1 MWTPRKTKSS
11 KNDQV
16 YKMWEKIGV
25 FMVWKAFIEEFVPK
39 FSSRAS
45 PLNELVK
52 KGVTFCWGEK

>member
-1 MWTPRKTKSS
+1 
-11 KNDQV
+11 
-16 YKMWEKIGV
+16 MWEKIGV